1 VIGIEVRASR
11 DLKVLSAKLKE
22 AGDRGLRREVLGGMR
37 AGAKPL
43 IAAARD
49 AARDELPS
57 HGGLNEWVAS
67 ATFGVRTL
75 LNANPRVR
83 IVATK
88 KGKHHDL
95 KAIDEGRLRHPTFGR
110 PPWVVQ
116 PITPHVV
123 TDAMER
129 EVDAVREVLAGAID
143 DYLRRLT

>member
-1 VIGIEVRASR
+1 MIGIEVRASR
-11 DLKVLSAKLKE
+11 ELAELSRELKE
-22 AGDRGLRREVLGGMR
+22 AGDRGLRREVLGGLR
-37 AGAKPL
+37 QGAKPL
-43 IAAARD
+43 IVAARD
-49 AARDELPS
+49 AARDELPA

-95 KAIDEGRLRHPTFGR
+95 RAIDDGRLRHPTFGR

-123 TDAMER
+123 TGAMER
-129 EVDAVREVLAGAID
+129 EADAVREVLAGAIE
-143 DYLRRLT
+143 DYLRRLA